1 MCRLQQRGITGVEVS
16 TCTGF
21 DHRFDIFWEAL
32 RDRNPHLLLAVRS
45 RDVLEWHFRYAL
57 LKNQL
62 WILTVN
68 NSSGFLAAYSIFYRQ
83 DNPRFGL
90 KRMRLIDFQSLD
102 GNTSLLL
109 PMILTALKRC
119 RQENIHMLEFIGFSP
134 QQADDIECLA
144 PLWRKLPC
152 WLYYYKAANQVLAEN
167 LANPNAWNAS
177 CFDGDSSL

>member
-1 MCRLQQRGITGVEVS
+1 
-16 TCTGF
+16 
-21 DHRFDIFWEAL
+21 
-32 RDRNPHLLLAVRS
+32 
-45 RDVLEWHFRYAL
+45 
-57 LKNQL
+57 
-62 WILTVN
+62 
-68 NSSGFLAAYSIFYRQ
+68 
-83 DNPRFGL
+83 
-90 KRMRLIDFQSLD
+90 MRLIDFQSLD

-152 WLYYYKAANQVLAEN
+152 WLYYYKVANQLLAEN

>member
-1 MCRLQQRGITGVEVS
+1 WWLG
-16 TCTGF
+16 
-21 DHRFDIFWEAL
+21 
-32 RDRNPHLLLAVRS
+32 DRIRHLLLPVRTGA
-45 RDVLEWHFRYAL
+45 VLEWYFASPL

-62 WILTVN
+62 CILPVH
-68 NSSGFLAAYSIFYRQ
+68 NSSGLAAYSIFYRQ
-83 DNPRFGL
+83 DNRRFGL
-90 KRMRLIDFQSLD
+90 KRMRLIDFQALD

-152 WLYYYKAANQVLAEN
+152 WLYDYKAV
-167 LANPNAWNAS
+167 
-177 CFDGDSSL
+177 